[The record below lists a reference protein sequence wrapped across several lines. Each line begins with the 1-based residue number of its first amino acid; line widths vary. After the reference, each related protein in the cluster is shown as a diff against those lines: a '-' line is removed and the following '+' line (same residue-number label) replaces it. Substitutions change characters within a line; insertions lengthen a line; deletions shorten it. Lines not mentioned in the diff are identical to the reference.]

1 MLPNQLYHPISNW
14 QELMR
19 LSALHQVSWCGPT
32 VTAVSPERSSGQY
45 VEGHLK
51 GENYL
56 KTNWCVENK
65 LFHYY
70 FQDPLLVYRQGLGSP
85 RQVGLKFYIAKDDLR
100 LLLILLPLPL
110 LGADYRQAPPW
121 PLMQCWEW
129 VHTREASILLTGP
142 SHISDRLT
150 DQTTSEK
157 QPSLSNL
164 SGYFPF

>member
-1 MLPNQLYHPISNW
+1 MHVTKSAIPPHFKLARINEIVGSTPG
-14 QELMR
+14 ELVWAY
-19 LSALHQVSWCGPT
+19 SHSCEP
-32 VTAVSPERSSGQY
+32 RSSGQY

-51 GENYL
+51 GEKYL

-100 LLLILLPLPL
+100 LLLLFLPLPL
-110 LGADYRQAPPW
+110 LGADYRQAPPR

-164 SGYFPF
+164 SSYFPF